1 MLSSDIDYTIR
12 QMKELIAAGFLFSI
26 DDFGTGYSCLAYLS
40 AFPVKE
46 LKIDKSFIDKILDST
61 VGFNIAQ
68 TIISLGK
75 SLNLEVVAEGVETT
89 EQYDLLKK

>member
-1 MLSSDIDYTIR
+1 MQPNT
-12 QMKELIAAGFLFSI
+12 LFYILVSI
-26 DDFGTGYSCLAYLS
+26 IS
-40 AFPVKE
+40 
-46 LKIDKSFIDKILDST
+46 ISFIIDKILDST

-89 EQYDLLKK
+89 EQYDLLKKMNIDAMQGYLIARPMDKEGYAKWHSANTNAQ